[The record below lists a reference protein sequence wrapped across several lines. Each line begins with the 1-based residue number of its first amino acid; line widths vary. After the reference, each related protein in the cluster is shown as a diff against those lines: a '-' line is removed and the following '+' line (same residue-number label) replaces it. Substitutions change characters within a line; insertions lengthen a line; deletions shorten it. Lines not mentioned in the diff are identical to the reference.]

1 MNKKFY
7 ENGIKFE
14 CQGSSNCCV
23 SRGNFGFVYL
33 SSKDLKRLSKYF
45 SISNIQFFNKYCDR
59 TDGYLHLKEIYNNG
73 NCLFLKETK
82 CSVYKARPEA
92 CRSWPFWKENMNAKS
107 WNKEIINFCPGVGK
121 GKILSKTQIETK
133 INNDIK
139 NESLIE
145 KEKKI

>member
-1 MNKKFY
+1 
-7 ENGIKFE
+7 
-14 CQGSSNCCV
+14 
-23 SRGNFGFVYL
+23 
-33 SSKDLKRLSKYF
+33 
-45 SISNIQFFNKYCDR
+45 
-59 TDGYLHLKEIYNNG
+59 
-73 NCLFLKETK
+73 
-82 CSVYKARPEA
+82 
-92 CRSWPFWKENMNAKS
+92 MNAKS